1 MSLQVVPLPAV
12 DVSPAALGRQWP
24 FSIRVCCS
32 RKHACHRWISR
43 HTGLERT
50 KREAMGLRTVLRR
63 VGSYILGVVD
73 EYWAMREPSQYRNRD
88 PQCEISCEGD
98 VCVREDRTL

>member
-1 MSLQVVPLPAV
+1 MKQ
-12 DVSPAALGRQWP
+12 
-24 FSIRVCCS
+24 
-32 RKHACHRWISR
+32 
-43 HTGLERT
+43 T

-88 PQCEISCEGD
+88 PQCEIRCEGD
-98 VCVREDRTL
+98 VCVRDDRTL